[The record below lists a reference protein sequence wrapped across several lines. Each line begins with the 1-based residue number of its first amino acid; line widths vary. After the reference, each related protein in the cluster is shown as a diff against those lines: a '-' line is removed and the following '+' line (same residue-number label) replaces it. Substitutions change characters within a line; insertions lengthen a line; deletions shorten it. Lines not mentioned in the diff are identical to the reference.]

1 MSNKAT
7 RYAFG
12 FWKRKKWFWHPSAI
26 IPPGVDPDYDFMF
39 GAKDQLDLSFREEPY
54 QARRVLEHPENPV
67 RIGMVSKQEGISSP
81 TQGRRNQVEREF
93 KVTTTVVV
101 TKKVRVHAANNA
113 KAAAE
118 AQKKVNKHRRK
129 IPPFKKFK
137 LGKFIGKAATKL
149 IERRFK

>member
-1 MSNKAT
+1 MSNKTA

-26 IPPGVDPDYDFMF
+26 IPPGVDPDFDFMF
-39 GAKDQLDLSFREEPY
+39 GAKDQLDFSFRGEPY

-67 RIGMVSKQEGISSP
+67 RIGMVSKQEGVSSP
-81 TQGRRNQVEREF
+81 AQGRAPVEREF
-93 KVTTTVVV
+93 EVTTTFMV
-101 TKKVRVHAANNA
+101 TKKVRVNAANNA

-118 AQKKVNKHRRK
+118 AQKKVNKERRK

-149 IERRFK
+149 IERRFR